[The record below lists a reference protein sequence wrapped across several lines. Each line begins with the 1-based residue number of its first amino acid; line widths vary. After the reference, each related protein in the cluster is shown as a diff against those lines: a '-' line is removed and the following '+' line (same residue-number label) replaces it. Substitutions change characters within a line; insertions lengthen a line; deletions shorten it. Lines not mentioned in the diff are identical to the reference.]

1 MTLMEKYRKTLE
13 LSGQLIGADLEVHE
27 EGGKLRINGTAEYEM
42 NKNLLWDSIKSN
54 PGWESEVAA
63 DIKVKDTSVYGRYTV
78 QKGDT
83 LSRIAERLLGKA
95 NRYTEIFES
104 NKDVLKNPDLIQ
116 PGQTLKI
123 PR

>member
-13 LSGQLIGADLEVHE
+13 LSGQLIGSDLEVHE

-63 DIKVKDTSVYGRYTV
+63 NIKVKDTSVYGRYTV

-83 LSRIAERLLGKA
+83 LSKIAQRFLGKA

-104 NKDVLKNPDLIQ
+104 NKDILKNPDLIQ
-116 PGQTLKI
+116 PGQNLKI
-123 PR
+123 PK